1 MKNCRHLLSAS
12 LFVGLLLIHQ
22 LPSTNANVFAN
33 HQRTYTGPAINL
45 TVKSLVGRC
54 IPGHAKCKPLDAFA
68 VGAFLRGGAAV
79 DTAILNSEQASAMG
93 GVSKSTNGA
102 MSLLPRLANWIGDSG
117 ARCWAVLFVAILV
130 EIKATTLTKAASD
143 EKDST
148 KLLISLGMYLMSLL
162 LFAASLSKIEV
173 SVAYAVWSG
182 MGTALVSV
190 AGITMFGESCDAIK
204 LISLS
209 LIMLGVVGLNIRE
222 SSH

>member
-1 MKNCRHLLSAS
+1 MKNSRHLLSAS
-12 LFVGLLLIHQ
+12 LFVGLLLIDQ

-33 HQRTYTGPAINL
+33 HQRSYAGPAIKF
-45 TVKSLVGRC
+45 TVKSLVGKC
-54 IPGHAKCKPLDAFA
+54 IPGHEKCKPLNAFA
-68 VGAFLRGGAAV
+68 VGSFPRGGAAV
-79 DTAILNSEQASAMG
+79 ETAILNSEQASVGA
-93 GVSKSTNGA
+93 VSKSTNGA

-117 ARCWAVLFVAILV
+117 ARCWVVLFAAILV

-148 KLLISLGMYLMSLL
+148 KLIISLGMYLVSLL
-162 LFAASLSKIEV
+162 LFAASLAKIEV

-204 LISLS
+204 VISLS
-209 LIMLGVVGLNIRE
+209 LIMLGVIGLNIRE